1 LVFGGLVNT
10 SPIILIAGPTASGKS
25 ALAMALAQRLDGEI
39 VNADAQQIYQALP
52 LLTARPGPE
61 DLAKVAHHLV
71 AVASPEQSWSV
82 GHWLRAC
89 MTALADIQSRGRTAI
104 IVGGTGLY
112 FSALTRGL
120 ADIPPV
126 PKPIRDVLEAQLD
139 CDGEAE
145 FREALARLDPAAEA
159 RIALA
164 DRQRLIRAMSV
175 AEATGKSL
183 SQWQADTRPTLAH
196 EDWQGLVIEPN
207 RKALYQRCDDRLSGM
222 VAAGVLAEVAD
233 LLAMRLNPTLP
244 ALKAVG
250 FREFAA
256 HLTGEVSL
264 DEALAAA
271 QMQTRRYAK
280 RQLTWFRNQTPEWT
294 RLTSPSADEAE
305 RLIFASR
312 GRLTPEP

>member
-1 LVFGGLVNT
+1 VFGGLVNT

-52 LLTARPGPE
+52 LLTARPGP
-61 DLAKVAHHLV
+61 DDQAKVPHHLV
-71 AVASPEQSWSV
+71 AVASPDQSWSV

-89 MTALADIQSRGRTAI
+89 MTALADIQGRGRPAI

-126 PKPIRDVLEAQLD
+126 PKPIRDALEAQLD
-139 CDGEAE
+139 RGGEAE
-145 FREALARLDPAAEA
+145 FRIALAKLDPVAEA
-159 RIALA
+159 RIAPA
-164 DRQRLIRAMSV
+164 DRQRLIRALSV
-175 AEATGKSL
+175 ARATGKSL
-183 SQWQADTRPTLAH
+183 SQWQADTRPALAPQ
-196 EDWQGLVIEPN
+196 DWQGLVIQPD
-207 RKALYQRCDDRLSGM
+207 RKALYRRCDDRLSAM

-233 LLAMRLNPTLP
+233 LMAMRLNPALP

-264 DEALAAA
+264 DDALAAA